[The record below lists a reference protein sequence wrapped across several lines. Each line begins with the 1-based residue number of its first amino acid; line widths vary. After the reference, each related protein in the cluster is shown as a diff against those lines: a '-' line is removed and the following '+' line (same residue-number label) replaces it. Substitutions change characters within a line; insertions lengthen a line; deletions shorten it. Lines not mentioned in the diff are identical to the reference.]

1 MASLG
6 FVDRLVSPWLQTA
19 QRSASMRM
27 FSQYSTQGNPAFA
40 AHDGKPVSWVF
51 PRPWY
56 QDELDWMAASRMQP
70 RQGSESVF
78 TTRGTYVAPSAMP
91 TLAPAMPPAQAPA
104 QRVMPEALYEYVAPS
119 LSIAAGGIP
128 AGRSAA
134 QPVFD
139 ASGGARTPA
148 APIAATFAAPQQP
161 LRPADAYSPLV
172 PLAAV
177 QAAELMARAVMPGFS
192 SHVSSVGTATL
203 PTAAGSLSQVFA
215 SLMDRAALPTE
226 MPSTR
231 IAERAPMLETPPSP
245 RAPSAPQAP
254 VQLAAQQ
261 QAIQIAEQRARVA
274 EVSRIA
280 QISEAQRS
288 AQAPAEMTAAVA
300 QTERELL
307 ARVAPQSA
315 TPATSSSVVAPTAA
329 PVAAAPVAES
339 TAAPAAVEAEQARI
353 EARVQQRLV
362 ERRQAEQVATVSSHR
377 LHEEARAQAA
387 EHARTALPTAIA
399 PTAPTAP
406 VAAPRPVAPPPSA
419 EVLAAISALP
429 PALAQ
434 QLSGA
439 SSARAAISAIAE
451 LTESLRTVELMAH
464 GTATSTAFEATRGPR
479 LLMPAGI
486 GGLVSTLAPTSGA
499 MPTSTIGGRPQ
510 AFGAASVA
518 PFAPAARP
526 MVSSFG
532 SPGPMGSLAMPSL
545 SYVAPRDTAAPTS
558 ALAATAGQSP
568 AALGHV
574 AWADRWLARF
584 AGASEQSLATFSAG
598 TRAGSASRL
607 ALAEAAPSEVFIA
620 PVVDTERQSPR
631 VVLDSSGRPMAAS
644 PQARVAAQQPSSSA
658 ASSST
663 GTAPSMGTAPATSS
677 RVDDAAAA
685 SDDELASVAF
695 AVAQQRVARVAPSTP
710 VVAEPRF
717 ERMGAADV
725 LAHHAPSA
733 PDAGFAA
740 QLGSSPFAP
749 ALRHVLPIATSPS
762 FDVRALF
769 GAGLSSTFL
778 AGLIASDSHMIET
791 AAGLPSLGFTPRIGA
806 FAADTTGSST
816 DLGFEP
822 SRAVEGW
829 DSAYVSPEA
838 PEAPRTNALGDAT
851 DDLASYGSPSSMP
864 AGVMP
869 AGEMPAG
876 VMSAGE
882 MPAGVMPAGAFA
894 AGGMPADAAG
904 SAIAPAQL
912 AQVESA
918 RAAVAQLQTLRT
930 ALLAWDI
937 DVDAS
942 GTPTSAPTLAAPSAL
957 SSSTSG
963 APARHMLD
971 AMSLP
976 LLGGLGDYTSDED
989 RTTAVEGAS
998 WMAPGMLAN
1007 RAQTWSVAQ
1016 ERSSA
1021 DLSFDFVPPEL
1032 ILAARVYGLGPAEA
1046 AQAARLAVAGPGQL
1060 SAMAGTVDRTFVQ
1073 ALAIEAERRGT
1084 MPGYAGSSST
1094 GSASGPAAS
1103 STAPSA
1109 AQTRAASSPAAM
1121 DSTPASWSASADSL
1135 DAPMASPLSSSAPMM
1150 TPLAAT
1156 PLASSAFGV
1165 ERRTPRGA
1173 TLWPAGTVAALG
1185 LHAAAP
1191 DGESSMSVAALELL
1205 AAQSVAEL
1213 GTFVALGDHAPT
1225 ASTRGATFDTST
1237 DDADT
1242 AAVGGL
1248 PAGAPAYATAQQT
1261 LAARAGSPDAPLNAD
1276 GTPGAAEPP
1285 EADVISQARGMVD
1298 ATRRIRFDALYVALG
1313 QSGPGRTLSPAARAA
1328 RALALAGRTDDG
1340 VSLSA
1345 RERAAAAWDV
1355 LPVVFAEDYDR
1366 EDAAEEAALMEGSP
1380 LRGVERRAALRGWDG
1395 TLIAGDLTARSSSSS
1410 SSSSRS
1416 SSGSDVAVDGRPGL
1430 GSLSARAGEAL
1441 GSYVTQQAVPVSSGS
1456 SSYAGRSGNEG
1467 AVLRAPTAA
1476 QEMVQTGRPSGRSG
1490 GGEAEI
1496 PAWFEA
1502 AARRMFADKGSTG
1515 GAEGI
1520 SLAELTL
1527 VNNAPSGAIAADS
1540 VSAGK
1545 ATTAVAD
1552 HGTHEKDEDSG
1563 LDIESLAHD
1572 IFEHVE
1578 QMKKQA
1584 RMLLGDFT

>member
-1 MASLG
+1 MVTQRPTGTDRALNAALSGPAFMSRVGGSALHSATRHVERWAPEATAGRNRPMASLG
-6 FVDRLVSPWLQTA
+6 FVDRLVAPWLQTA

-27 FSQYSTQGNPAFA
+27 FSQYSTDGNPAFA

-56 QDELDWMAASRMQP
+56 QDELDWMAASRMQGQ
-70 RQGSESVF
+70 RQTSDSVF

-91 TLAPAMPPAQAPA
+91 TIAPAMPPS
-104 QRVMPEALYEYVAPS
+104 QRVMPEALFEYVAPS
-119 LSIAAGGIP
+119 LSVAAGTIT
-128 AGRSAA
+128 AGRSPT

-148 APIAATFAAPQQP
+148 APIAASFANPAPQQ
-161 LRPADAYSPLV
+161 AAAYSPLV

-177 QAAELMARAVMPGFS
+177 QAAELMARAVMPGFT

-203 PTAAGSLSQVFA
+203 PTAAGSLNQVFA
-215 SLMDRAALPTE
+215 SLMERAAIPTE

-231 IAERAPMLETPPSP
+231 VAERAPTLETPPSP
-245 RAPSAPQAP
+245 RAPQGPEQM
-254 VQLAAQQ
+254 AAQH
-261 QAIQIAEQRARVA
+261 QASQFAEQRARVA
-274 EVSRIA
+274 EVARIA

-288 AQAPAEMTAAVA
+288 AQAPSEVTTSVA
-300 QTERELL
+300 QTERALL
-307 ARVAPQSA
+307 ARVASQ
-315 TPATSSSVVAPTAA
+315 AA
-329 PVAAAPVAES
+329 PSTVAAAPETPVAS
-339 TAAPAAVEAEQARI
+339 IAPVAPVAPVDAEQARI
-353 EARVQQRLV
+353 EERIQQRLV
-362 ERRQAEQVATVSSHR
+362 ERRQAEQVATHR
-377 LHEEARAQAA
+377 LHEQARAQAA
-387 EHARTALPTAIA
+387 EHARASLPTTIA
-399 PTAPTAP
+399 PPTPIAP
-406 VAAPRPVAPPPSA
+406 PRPVAPPPSA
-419 EVLAAISALP
+419 DVLAAISALP

-434 QLSGA
+434 QLAGA
-439 SSARAAISAIAE
+439 TSARAAISAIAE

-464 GTATSTAFEATRGPR
+464 GTATGTAFEATRGPR
-479 LLMPAGI
+479 LLMPAGL
-486 GGLVSTLAPTSGA
+486 GGLVSTLAPSSGA
-499 MPTSTIGGRPQ
+499 MPTPSLAGRPQ
-510 AFGAASVA
+510 VFGAASVA
-518 PFAPAARP
+518 PSAPSVRP
-526 MVSSFG
+526 MVSA
-532 SPGPMGSLAMPSL
+532 MGSMGSTATPSF
-545 SYVAPRDTAAPTS
+545 SYVAPRDTTAPTS
-558 ALAATAGQSP
+558 ALAATAGQAP

-598 TRAGSASRL
+598 TRGGSASRL

-620 PVVDTERQSPR
+620 PMVDTERQSPR
-631 VVLDSSGRPMAAS
+631 VIFDASGHPMTAA
-644 PQARVAAQQPSSSA
+644 PQPRRAAP
-658 ASSST
+658 ASSL
-663 GTAPSMGTAPATSS
+663 APTLSPPARASV
-677 RVDDAAAA
+677 VDDTAAA

-695 AVAQQRVARVAPSTP
+695 AVAQQRVAKIAPPTP
-710 VVAEPRF
+710 VVAEPHF

-733 PDAGFAA
+733 PDAGFSA

-778 AGLIASDSHMIET
+778 AGLIASDAHVIQT
-791 AAGLPSLGFTPRIGA
+791 AAGLPTVGAMEFVPRIGA
-806 FAADTTGSST
+806 FAEAAAAST
-816 DLGFEP
+816 DGGEP
-822 SRAVEGW
+822 GRTAIDW
-829 DSAYVSPEA
+829 DSTYVSPEA
-838 PEAPRTNALGDAT
+838 LEGPRTGAFGDPSTFGDPGAFG
-851 DDLASYGSPSSMP
+851 DPRDALASSAAMP
-864 AGVMP
+864 A
-869 AGEMPAG
+869 
-876 VMSAGE
+876 SAI
-882 MPAGVMPAGAFA
+882 
-894 AGGMPADAAG
+894 PADAAAPG
-904 SAIAPAQL
+904 LAPAQL
-912 AQVESA
+912 AQIESA

-942 GTPTSAPTLAAPSAL
+942 GAPTSAPTLAAPAAL

-963 APARHMLD
+963 APARQMLE

-1094 GSASGPAAS
+1094 GYAAAQAPASTPSLAGGFTPSASDA
-1103 STAPSA
+1103 
-1109 AQTRAASSPAAM
+1109 
-1121 DSTPASWSASADSL
+1121 L
-1135 DAPMASPLSSSAPMM
+1135 DAPMASPLSGSAPMM
-1150 TPLAAT
+1150 TPLAAA
-1156 PLASSAFGV
+1156 PLAASAFGV

-1185 LHAAAP
+1185 LNAAAP

-1213 GTFVALGDHAPT
+1213 GTFVALGDHAPMV
-1225 ASTRGATFDTST
+1225 STRGATFDASSDATNL
-1237 DDADT
+1237 DDV
-1242 AAVGGL
+1242 AVTGGQARL
-1248 PAGAPAYATAQQT
+1248 ATAQQVIDGRRPAT
-1261 LAARAGSPDAPLNAD
+1261 PDTAPNAD
-1276 GTPGAAEPP
+1276 GPGAELP
-1285 EADVISQARGMVD
+1285 EADVVSQARGMVD
-1298 ATRRIRFDALYVALG
+1298 VNRRIRFDALYVALG
-1313 QSGPGRTLSPAARAA
+1313 QTGPGRSLSPAARAA
-1328 RALALAGRTDDG
+1328 RALALAGRADDG

-1366 EDAAEEAALMEGSP
+1366 EDAAEEAALIGGAP
-1380 LRGVERRAALRGWDG
+1380 LRGLERRAALRGWEG
-1395 TLIAGDLTARSSSSS
+1395 TLVAGDLTRSSSSS
-1410 SSSSRS
+1410 SGRS
-1416 SSGSDVAVDGRPGL
+1416 DADFAVDGRPGL
-1430 GSLSARAGEAL
+1430 SSLSARAGEAL
-1441 GSYVTQQAVPVSSGS
+1441 GSYVTQQAIPSGSSFSSS
-1456 SSYAGRSGNEG
+1456 SSYAGNEG
-1467 AVLRAPTAA
+1467 AIRRAPTAA

-1502 AARRMFADKGSTG
+1502 AARRMFAEKGSTG

-1545 ATTAVAD
+1545 ANTAVAD
-1552 HGTHEKDEDSG
+1552 HGPHEKDEDSG
-1563 LDIESLAHD
+1563 LDLESIAQD
-1572 IFEHVE
+1572 VYEKFE
-1578 QMKKQA
+1578 QLKKQV
-1584 RMLLGDFT
+1584 RMASGDFT

>member
-1 MASLG
+1 MAAQRPTGSDRALNAALSGSAFTPRVGSSALHSATRHVERWAPEATAGRNRPMASLG

-27 FSQYSTQGNPAFA
+27 FSQFNTQGNPAFA
-40 AHDGKPVSWVF
+40 ANDGKPVSWVF

-56 QDELDWMAASRMQP
+56 QDELDWMAASRMQA
-70 RQGSESVF
+70 RQGTESVF

-104 QRVMPEALYEYVAPS
+104 QRVMPEALFEYVAPS
-119 LSIAAGGIP
+119 LSVAAGSIT
-128 AGRSAA
+128 AGRSPT

-139 ASGGARTPA
+139 ASGGARMPA
-148 APIAATFAAPQQP
+148 APIAATFANPSGQQA

-177 QAAELMARAVMPGFS
+177 QAAELMARAVMPGFT

-203 PTAAGSLSQVFA
+203 PTAAGSLNQVFA
-215 SLMDRAALPTE
+215 SLMERAAIPTE
-226 MPSTR
+226 LPSTR
-231 IAERAPMLETPPSP
+231 IAERAPMLETPPAP

-254 VQLAAQQ
+254 AQLAAQH
-261 QAIQIAEQRARVA
+261 QASQFAEQRARVA
-274 EVSRIA
+274 EVARIA
-280 QISEAQRS
+280 QIAEAQRT
-288 AQAPAEMTAAVA
+288 AQAPAEMTTSVA
-300 QTERELL
+300 QVERELL
-307 ARVAPQSA
+307 ARVAPQA
-315 TPATSSSVVAPTAA
+315 SSSLVAPTA
-329 PVAAAPVAES
+329 VVAES
-339 TAAPAAVEAEQARI
+339 PATPIAESSAVSSAVDVEQARI
-353 EARVQQRLV
+353 EARVQQRLA
-362 ERRQAEQVATVSSHR
+362 ERRQAEQVATHR
-377 LHEEARAQAA
+377 LHEQARIQAA
-387 EHARTALPTAIA
+387 EHARASLPTLVA
-399 PTAPTAP
+399 APTAP

-434 QLSGA
+434 QLAGA
-439 SSARAAISAIAE
+439 TSARAAIAAIAE

-486 GGLVSTLAPTSGA
+486 GGLVSTLAPSSGA
-499 MPTSTIGGRPQ
+499 MPTPSLAGRPQ

-518 PFAPAARP
+518 PAAPSARP
-526 MVSSFG
+526 MVSSMG
-532 SPGPMGSLAMPSL
+532 TMGSLAMPSL
-545 SYVAPRDTAAPTS
+545 SFVAPRETSAPTS
-558 ALAATAGQSP
+558 ALAATAGQAP

-607 ALAEAAPSEVFIA
+607 ALAEAAPGEVFIA
-620 PVVDTERQSPR
+620 PMLDTERQSPR
-631 VVLDSSGRPMAAS
+631 VVLDASGRPMTAAPLPRLAGPTS
-644 PQARVAAQQPSSSA
+644 STAAAAPGVAPTGSA
-658 ASSST
+658 A
-663 GTAPSMGTAPATSS
+663 PAPAS
-677 RVDDAAAA
+677 RVDDSAAA

-695 AVAQQRVARVAPSTP
+695 AVAQQRVARIAPPTP
-710 VVAEPRF
+710 VVAEPHF

-749 ALRHVLPIATSPS
+749 ALRHVLPIATAPS

-791 AAGLPSLGFTPRIGA
+791 AAGLPSSTAMEFVPRIGA
-806 FAADTTGSST
+806 FADASAAGASLD
-816 DLGFEP
+816 GFEP
-822 SRAVEGW
+822 GRAVEGW
-829 DSAYVSPEA
+829 DQAYVA
-838 PEAPRTNALGDAT
+838 PEALEGPRTVGFGDVS
-851 DDLASYGSPSSMP
+851 DDLASYAAMPTGAMP
-864 AGVMP
+864 AEATAP
-869 AGEMPAG
+869 AM
-876 VMSAGE
+876 
-882 MPAGVMPAGAFA
+882 
-894 AGGMPADAAG
+894 
-904 SAIAPAQL
+904 APAQL
-912 AQVESA
+912 AQIESA

-937 DVDAS
+937 EVDAS
-942 GTPTSAPTLAAPSAL
+942 GAPTSAPSLAAASAL

-963 APARHMLD
+963 APARQMLD

-976 LLGGLGDYTSDED
+976 LLGGLGDYSADEE
-989 RTTAVEGAS
+989 RTAAVEGAS

-1007 RAQTWSVAQ
+1007 RAQSWSVAQ

-1073 ALAIEAERRGT
+1073 ALAIEAERRGS
-1084 MPGYAGSSST
+1084 MPGYAGSST
-1094 GSASGPAAS
+1094 MAAGSAGAAATS
-1103 STAPSA
+1103 VVPTGG
-1109 AQTRAASSPAAM
+1109 
-1121 DSTPASWSASADSL
+1121 TPASWSASADAF
-1135 DAPMASPLSSSAPMM
+1135 DAPMASPLSGSAPTM

-1156 PLASSAFGV
+1156 PLAASAFGV

-1185 LHAAAP
+1185 LNAATP

-1213 GTFVALGDHAPT
+1213 GTFVALGEHAPM
-1225 ASTRGATFDTST
+1225 ASTRGATFDAST
-1237 DDADT
+1237 NVDDVAT
-1242 AAVGGL
+1242 PGAL
-1248 PAGAPAYATAQQT
+1248 PNLATAQQV
-1261 LAARAGSPDAPLNAD
+1261 LDGRRAAASDTAPGPDGAP
-1276 GTPGAAEPP
+1276 GAEPP

-1298 ATRRIRFDALYVALG
+1298 VNRRIRFDALYVALG
-1313 QSGPGRTLSPAARAA
+1313 QTGPGRTLSPAARAA
-1328 RALALAGRTDDG
+1328 RALALAGRAEDG

-1366 EDAAEEAALMEGSP
+1366 EDAAEEAALIGGSS

-1395 TLIAGDLTARSSSSS
+1395 TLVAGDFTRSSSSS
-1410 SSSSRS
+1410 SFGRAD
-1416 SSGSDVAVDGRPGL
+1416 SGADFAVDGRPGL
-1430 GSLSARAGEAL
+1430 SSLSARAGEAL
-1441 GSYVTQQAVPVSSGS
+1441 GSYVTQQAIPTSSSSSGS
-1456 SSYAGRSGNEG
+1456 YTGNEG

-1476 QEMVQTGRPSGRSG
+1476 QEMVQTGRPSGRAG
-1490 GGEAEI
+1490 GGETEI

-1502 AARRMFADKGSTG
+1502 AARRMFADKRSSG

-1545 ATTAVAD
+1545 ATPNASVSHA
-1552 HGTHEKDEDSG
+1552 GEKDEDSG
-1563 LDIESLAHD
+1563 LDIESLAND